1 MGKIAVV
8 TDSVAIVPRELV
20 QKYDIHVAPCHV
32 IWDKVKYLDGV
43 NLQAREFYQRLRV
56 SKTLPTTDSAIQG
69 ELVPIFEGL
78 RGKVDGILVIVLS
91 GGLGAAYSS
100 AMKAKEMVP
109 DIPIEVIDSRLAL
122 MGEGFAVLAAAKAAS
137 VGASMEQ
144 VAKAVQDVLA
154 KTHVYIAL
162 DTFEFLRRGGRVS
175 FPKAIIASLLQVKPV
190 MVIKDGKLEAVARPR
205 TMPAAIETMVELMKQ
220 KSSNDPLHVSVMHAD
235 NPDGALALKKQ
246 VDKYLKYSE
255 IITTEVTPIIGTHLG
270 PGALSIAFYNE

>member
-20 QKYDIHVAPCHV
+20 QKYNIHVAPCHV

-137 VGASMEQ
+137 VGTSMEQ

-154 KTHVYIAL
+154 KTYVYIAL

-235 NPDGALALKKQ
+235 NPDGALALKME